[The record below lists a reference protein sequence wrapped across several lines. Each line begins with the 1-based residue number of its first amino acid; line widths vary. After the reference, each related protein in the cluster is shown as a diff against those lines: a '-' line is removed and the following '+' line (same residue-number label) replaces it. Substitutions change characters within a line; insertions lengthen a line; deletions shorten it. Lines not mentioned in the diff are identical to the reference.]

1 VGRRGSDG
9 AEELDELALRQNF
22 QKDTALI
29 ANEKLR
35 RNLLSGVAL
44 AILAGLLALFAIPNY
59 RLGEPSLAGK
69 PARDF
74 ALTLDGKAM
83 HLSDLR
89 GKVVVLN
96 FWASWCPPCVEEAP
110 AMNGLQQKIAG
121 RGGTILGISVDDDNT
136 AYEDF
141 LKQYSI
147 DFPTYRDATKKIGE
161 NYGTRMYPETYIVD
175 REGRIDRKLIG
186 GQDWTG
192 AEMMAYFDTLLAKK

>member
-1 VGRRGSDG
+1 
-9 AEELDELALRQNF
+9 
-22 QKDTALI
+22 
-29 ANEKLR
+29 LR
-35 RNLLSGVAL
+35 RNLLSGTAL

-59 RLGEPSLAGK
+59 RMGEPSLTGK

-110 AMNGLQQKIAG
+110 AMNALQQKISG
-121 RGGTILGISVDDDNT
+121 RGGTILGISVDDDDA
-136 AYEDF
+136 AYANF

-147 DFPTYRDATKKIGE
+147 DFPTYRDPTKTVAV
-161 NYGTRMYPETYIVD
+161 NYGTRMYPETYIID
-175 REGRIDRKLIG
+175 RQGRIDRKLIG